1 MPRSSRS
8 LKVDQNYIPQVKS
21 AVKEKG
27 YARQQDLA
35 DKLGICLSTLSNY
48 LNGKP
53 VDYQIFVEIS
63 EHLELD
69 WKEISGCGFSVYV
82 ERSDIESS
90 CYQEILK
97 PGSLIRI
104 KAPNFMG
111 KTSLMA
117 WIRDRAAEHNYR
129 TAYLNLNS
137 AGKTDFTNPDYFL
150 RWFCLKVSHSMEL
163 PNRVTEYWD
172 EEMFTSKVNST
183 DYFQE
188 YLLVQDDTPLVLCLD
203 EVERVF
209 PYPEVATE
217 FLGLLRYWHELA
229 RINPIWERL
238 RLVMAYAREVYIT
251 LNINK
256 SPFNVGLPIELPEF
270 TPQQVQELA
279 QRHGLDLNLEQVQ
292 RLIEMVGRR
301 PYLVEQ
307 AIVKNVELRIKN

>member
-1 MPRSSRS
+1 
-8 LKVDQNYIPQVKS
+8 
-21 AVKEKG
+21 
-27 YARQQDLA
+27 
-35 DKLGICLSTLSNY
+35 
-48 LNGKP
+48 
-53 VDYQIFVEIS
+53 
-63 EHLELD
+63 
-69 WKEISGCGFSVYV
+69 
-82 ERSDIESS
+82 
-90 CYQEILK
+90 
-97 PGSLIRI
+97 
-104 KAPNFMG
+104 
-111 KTSLMA
+111 
-117 WIRDRAAEHNYR
+117 

-150 RWFCLKVSHSMEL
+150 RWFCLKVSQSMEL
-163 PNRVTEYWD
+163 PNRIADYWD

-188 YLLVQDDTPLVLCLD
+188 YLLVQADTPLVLCLD

-270 TPQQVQELA
+270 TSEQVQELA

-292 RLIEMVGRR
+292 QLIEMVGRR

-307 AIVKNVELRIKN
+307 AIVKNVELKIKN